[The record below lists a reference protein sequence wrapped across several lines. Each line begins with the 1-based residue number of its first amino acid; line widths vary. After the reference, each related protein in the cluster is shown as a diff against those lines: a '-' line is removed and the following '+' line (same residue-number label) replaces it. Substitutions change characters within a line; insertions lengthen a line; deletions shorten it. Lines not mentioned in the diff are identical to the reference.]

1 MKVLVSWIGY
11 ADIKVLLKDAS
22 DSLRGKICN
31 IVRDDNPKLPKDGGP
46 INTLLRQESFD
57 AVHLISDLPK
67 DVTEIYISKLEYN
80 SAVTCVSL
88 KNPTDHSEIYVVVD
102 KFLSDIYKKHG
113 RDEVDLSILL
123 SPGTPSM
130 AAIWILLGKTK
141 YISSFW
147 QTWNGVAT
155 KTEIPFDITADV
167 VPAIIR
173 RKESVFSHLT
183 DKSPADIKGFES
195 ITGNSPVVRLA
206 VGRAEKAALHDVSVL
221 LTGESGTGKEVFA
234 RAIHKASSR
243 CDKPFI
249 AINCAAIPRDLLES
263 ELFGHVKGAFTGAD
277 KDKDGAF
284 KLADGGFLFL
294 DEIGECDAQLQA
306 KLLRVLQ
313 PPPGE
318 HMCLRQFSPVGAP
331 KIENSDVRVLAATN
345 KDLIK
350 MVSKGKFRD
359 DLLYRLAV
367 ISIRLP
373 ALRERKADIS
383 LFADTLLHQIN
394 EEFSSRDITY
404 RCKQF
409 CDDTKIF
416 IKKQQWPGN
425 IRELYNVIL
434 QASVMCGREN
444 MAIDD
449 IEEAM
454 LDSPGSALH
463 EDDGMCVM
471 GDEFNLDDYL
481 NSIQIKYLKKAM
493 KDSAGVKRKAAQLLG
508 LNSYQTLDARMT
520 KLGVNLEKL

>member
-1 MKVLVSWIGY
+1 MTILVSWIGHTDIRFLLNDCD
-11 ADIKVLLKDAS
+11 ADTRLEIS
-22 DSLRGKICN
+22 RH
-31 IVRDDNPKLPKDGGP
+31 VRQKLEPPKDGGP
-46 INTLLRQESFD
+46 IKTILRQESFD
-57 AVHLISDLPK
+57 KIYLISNLP
-67 DVTEIYISKLEYN
+67 SKLN
-80 SAVTCVSL
+80 SQYVACLDIDYSLTEVKVTDPS
-88 KNPTDHSEIYVVVD
+88 DYHEIFKIADDFLD
-102 KFLSDIYKKHG
+102 KVFGERAGTKK
-113 RDEVDLSILL
+113 EVSILL
-123 SPGTPSM
+123 SPGTPTM
-130 AAIWILLGKTK
+130 VAVWVLLARTK
-141 YISSFW
+141 YFASFW
-147 QTWNGVAT
+147 QTFNGVA
-155 KTEIPFDITADV
+155 KEYDMPFDLTLDV
-167 VPAIIR
+167 IPEIIR
-173 RKESVFSHLT
+173 KKDSVFSHLT
-183 DKSPADIKGFES
+183 DKSPAEIKGFES
-195 ITGNSPVVRLA
+195 ITGNSTAIRLA
-206 VGRAEKAALHDVSVL
+206 VGRAEKAARHDVSVL

-243 CDKPFI
+243 CDKTFI
-249 AINCAAIPRDLLES
+249 AINCAAIPRELLES
-263 ELFGHVKGAFTGAD
+263 ELFGHVKGAFTGSD

-284 KLADGGFLFL
+284 KFADGGFLFL

-318 HMCLRQFSPVGAP
+318 RMCLRQFSPVGSP

-350 MVSKGKFRD
+350 MVSKGEFRD

-394 EEFSSRDITY
+394 KEFSARDKTY
-404 RCKQF
+404 ERKQF

-416 IKKQQWPGN
+416 IKKQRWPGN

-434 QASVMCGREN
+434 QASVMCGTEK
-444 MAIDD
+444 ITTDD
-449 IEEAM
+449 IEDAM

-463 EDDGMCVM
+463 EDDGMCAM
-471 GDEFNLDDYL
+471 GDEFNLDEYL

-493 KDSAGVKRKAAQLLG
+493 KDSGGVKRKAAELLG

-520 KLGVNLEKL
+520 KLGVNLENL